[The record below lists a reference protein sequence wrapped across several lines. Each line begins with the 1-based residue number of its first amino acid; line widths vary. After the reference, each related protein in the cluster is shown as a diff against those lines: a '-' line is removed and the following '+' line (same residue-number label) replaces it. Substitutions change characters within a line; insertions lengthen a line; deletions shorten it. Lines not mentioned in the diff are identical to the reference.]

1 MNMFEKLL
9 AERKAAAALAKAV
22 SDTVPNQP
30 TEPPVVEAPAP
41 APKSNPFLARL
52 AAAKKPTT
60 PTSVAEFEAAAPV
73 ESKAEPK
80 AAPNAFLA
88 KLAARKAAQATT
100 SIPSKPLLD
109 SKESPAETAAKL
121 SATAKA
127 AGVQTPLSDSFN
139 GIPRIYVKGNPLN
152 DKQMLAVVYAKHGLS
167 FVLTGPAGTGKT
179 TAQAG
184 VVQSL
189 DEAGKFK
196 THNFKYIG
204 DAPSIAIVAFTK
216 VAVRNIQKAMKA
228 NPATEK
234 FASHCM
240 TIHSLLEFEPV
251 IETRKDE
258 DGLSYDVRIF
268 RPMRNASAPLRITHL
283 VVEEASMVGLDLW
296 QLLLDALPDGVQIIL
311 LGDINQL
318 QPVFGSP
325 ILGYG
330 LAKLPVIEL
339 TEVYRQALDNPII
352 ANAHRVLKGLPIQSS
367 DDGRVAVLSGKQK
380 VKVGQAHTAMALVDN
395 FRKLF
400 EAGVYDPDQDMI
412 LSPWNVKPLGVHNMN
427 AGIATFLGEARG
439 AVVHEVRAG
448 MHRWFLAVGDRV
460 MSDKRFGTIVGLERN
475 VKYAG
480 PDTAVGG
487 SYHRLG
493 VPIVSGQASA
503 FEETEYANFSLD
515 NIQAANESDDET
527 SASRAS
533 SHLVIIQWDDLKGDD
548 GSYPAG
554 AEGVLRCQGDFSPSV
569 FQFGYVMTVHKA
581 QGSEF
586 RHVFFIGHYDH
597 MSSCSR
603 EMIYTALTRA
613 RERFMAFCK
622 EDFLARCCSR
632 SEIKGDTLEAK
643 IAYFTEKL
651 ETVEV
656 SIHPEGDEHVA
667 PMLKQIQATLAA

>member
-22 SDTVPNQP
+22 SDTVPSQP

-52 AAAKKPTT
+52 AAAKKPTA
-60 PTSVAEFEAAAPV
+60 PTSVAEFEADAPV

-88 KLAARKAAQATT
+88 KLAARKAM
-100 SIPSKPLLD
+100 PSKPLLD
-109 SKESPAETAAKL
+109 AKETPQETAVKL

-127 AGVQTPLSDSFN
+127 AGVQTPLSDSFH
-139 GIPRIYVKGNPLN
+139 GIQRIYVKGNPLN

-189 DEAGKFK
+189 DEAGKFG

-234 FASHCM
+234 FSSHCM

-251 IETRKDE
+251 IETRRDE

-268 RPMRNASAPLRITHL
+268 RPMRNASNPLTITHL

-352 ANAHRVLKGLPIQSS
+352 ANAHRVLRGLPIQSS
-367 DDGRVAVLSGKQK
+367 EDG
-380 VKVGQAHTAMALVDN
+380 
-395 FRKLF
+395 
-400 EAGVYDPDQDMI
+400 
-412 LSPWNVKPLGVHNMN
+412 
-427 AGIATFLGEARG
+427 
-439 AVVHEVRAG
+439 
-448 MHRWFLAVGDRV
+448 
-460 MSDKRFGTIVGLERN
+460 
-475 VKYAG
+475 
-480 PDTAVGG
+480 
-487 SYHRLG
+487 
-493 VPIVSGQASA
+493 
-503 FEETEYANFSLD
+503 
-515 NIQAANESDDET
+515 
-527 SASRAS
+527 
-533 SHLVIIQWDDLKGDD
+533 
-548 GSYPAG
+548 
-554 AEGVLRCQGDFSPSV
+554 
-569 FQFGYVMTVHKA
+569 
-581 QGSEF
+581 
-586 RHVFFIGHYDH
+586 
-597 MSSCSR
+597 
-603 EMIYTALTRA
+603 
-613 RERFMAFCK
+613 
-622 EDFLARCCSR
+622 
-632 SEIKGDTLEAK
+632 
-643 IAYFTEKL
+643 
-651 ETVEV
+651 
-656 SIHPEGDEHVA
+656 
-667 PMLKQIQATLAA
+667 